1 MSILS
6 VSAEP
11 IHGRVRPDIAI
22 LSSLG
27 AHPVGNYVLVR
38 IADDEGRVGLGEAN
52 VTSVWSGDTQAGVL
66 ALVREVLAP
75 LIIGADPFD
84 VEWIERRME
93 RAAFGNSFARAA
105 VEMALLDLQGRILG
119 VPVYKLLG
127 GRDVPPL
134 TLPSPPAGGE
144 GKQNSPSPPAGGE
157 GKQNSPSPPEGGEGR
172 VRGGDRGI
180 RLKFVVG
187 AEEPAVAAQ
196 RARRM
201 VERGWRAIKVKV
213 GRHEHPRADI
223 ERLQAVR
230 EAIGPDVFLSVDAN
244 GGYTVD
250 QAIWA
255 ASRFEKLD
263 VALFEQ
269 PTRRG
274 DHGAMAEVRRRSGVP
289 IMADESVFTPRDA
302 LEVIRAGAADVLS
315 LYPGKHGGMHPMQAI
330 ARLAESAGVLCTIGS
345 NLEREVAT
353 AAMAHVTVATPNIR
367 CERFPGDLIGPVYFE
382 QPLSRPPLRYEADR
396 LFVPEGPGLGV
407 TVDPPVG

>member
-1 MSILS
+1 MSIFS

-52 VTSVWSGDTQAGVL
+52 VTSVWSGDTQTGVL

-75 LIIGADPFD
+75 LLIGADPFD

-93 RAAFGNSFARAA
+93 RATFGNSFARAA

-127 GRDVPPL
+127 GRDVPP
-134 TLPSPPAGGE
+134 S
-144 GKQNSPSPPAGGE
+144 
-157 GKQNSPSPPEGGEGR
+157 
-172 VRGGDRGI
+172 GDRGI

-187 AEEPAVAAQ
+187 VEEPAVAAE

-213 GRHEHPRADI
+213 GRHEHPRADV
-223 ERLQAVR
+223 ERLHAVR

-274 DHGAMAEVRRRSGVP
+274 DHVAMAEVRRRSGVP

-315 LYPGKHGGMHPMQAI
+315 LYPGKHGGIRPMQAI

-382 QPLSRPPLRYEADR
+382 KPLSHSPLHYEADR

-407 TVDPPVG
+407 TVDPPAG